1 MRLGWLATLVAFMA
15 ASPASATW
23 LEARTRHFVLY
34 ADMGEKGIRDRA
46 MALERLDW
54 AMRRFMRVED
64 AEDTAHNQVTVYWVA
79 PSEFQSLCKC
89 PDIAG
94 FYQPRVN
101 GSVAFASR
109 NPSGDDE
116 QDFGRVVLFHEYA
129 HHFLLGSYDLAFP
142 AWFSEGFAEFASTL
156 RLQRD
161 SATMG
166 AAAQHRAWGLLR
178 GRRLSARDLF
188 DPKVWNDLKLRSD
201 GDAFYGRGWLMT
213 HYLLFSPERMGQFK
227 TYLTALNKGVSSV
240 EAAQQAFGDLD
251 ALSRDLER
259 YLNRTSLPALTM
271 RFGDTPAPAVAI
283 RPLSDGEA
291 AMMKM
296 RMASTRG
303 VDEKEAAAVYARAAP
318 VAARYPDDPVVQGWL
333 AEMAYDAKDD
343 AASLSASDRALA
355 RDPRSVQALLYRAR
369 ANLRKLSARH
379 DAKAEAWAAARKPI
393 LAANRLDT
401 EDAEPMWLFW
411 QSFAM
416 EGREPPKSAFLG
428 LYKAQS
434 LIPQDPGVRF
444 TAGMA
449 HLNAGE
455 GDAARVLLRPL
466 AYNPH
471 APADNPAARIVAAL
485 DAGKSAKEAQ
495 SLLVGV
501 VTEKKDGATN

>member
-1 MRLGWLATLVAFMA
+1 
-15 ASPASATW
+15 
-23 LEARTRHFVLY
+23 
-34 ADMGEKGIRDRA
+34 
-46 MALERLDW
+46 
-54 AMRRFMRVED
+54 
-64 AEDTAHNQVTVYWVA
+64 
-79 PSEFQSLCKC
+79 
-89 PDIAG
+89 
-94 FYQPRVN
+94 
-101 GSVAFASR
+101 
-109 NPSGDDE
+109 
-116 QDFGRVVLFHEYA
+116 
-129 HHFLLGSYDLAFP
+129 
-142 AWFSEGFAEFASTL
+142 
-156 RLQRD
+156 
-161 SATMG
+161 
-166 AAAQHRAWGLLR
+166 
-178 GRRLSARDLF
+178 
-188 DPKVWNDLKLRSD
+188 
-201 GDAFYGRGWLMT
+201 
-213 HYLLFSPERMGQFK
+213 MGQFK

-411 QSFAM
+411 ESFAM
-416 EGREPPKSAFLG
+416 EGREPSKSAFLG
-428 LYKAQS
+428 LYKAQA

-501 VTEKKDGATN
+501 VAEKKDGATN

>member
-1 MRLGWLATLVAFMA
+1 MRWGWLAALA
-15 ASPASATW
+15 ALIGATPASAEW

-34 ADMGEKGIRDRA
+34 ADMGEKGVRERA
-46 MALERLDW
+46 VALERLDW

-64 AEDTAHNQVTVYWVA
+64 HDDTVHNKVTVYWIA
-79 PSEFQSLCKC
+79 PNDFQSLCKC

-109 NPSGDDE
+109 TTGGND
-116 QDFGRVVLFHEYA
+116 QNDFGRVVLYHEYA

-142 AWFSEGFAEFASTL
+142 AWFSEGFAEFAATM

-161 SATMG
+161 SALMG
-166 AAAQHRAWGLLR
+166 AAAQHRAWGLFQ
-178 GRRLSARDLF
+178 GKRLSARDLF
-188 DPKVWNDLKLRSD
+188 DPAIWNTLKLRAD

-213 HYLLFSPERMGQFK
+213 HYLLFNPDRMGQFK
-227 TYLTALNKGVSSV
+227 AYLTALNKGVPSLT
-240 EAAQQAFGDLD
+240 AAQQAFGDLD
-251 ALSRDLER
+251 ALSRDVER
-259 YLNRTSLPALTM
+259 YLKGNTIPALTM
-271 RFGDTPAPAVAI
+271 KFGDTPEPAVAI
-283 RPLSDGEA
+283 RKLSEGEA

-303 VDEKEAAAVYARAAP
+303 VDETSGAALFARAAP

-343 AASLSASDRALA
+343 AASLAASDRALT
-355 RDPRSVQALLYRAR
+355 RDPKSVQALLYRAR
-369 ANLRKLSARH
+369 VGLRKLADQS
-379 DAKAEAWAAARKPI
+379 DAKPEDWTVARKPI
-393 LAANRLDT
+393 LAANRLDND
-401 EDAEPMWLFW
+401 DAEPLWLFW

-416 EGREPPKSAFLG
+416 EGREPSKSAFLG

-449 HLNAGE
+449 HLNKGE
-455 GDAARVLLRPL
+455 GDAARILLRPL

-471 APADNPAARIVAAL
+471 ASPDNPAARIVAAL
-485 DAGKSAKEAQ
+485 DAGKSAKEA
-495 SLLVGV
+495 LALAAGV
-501 VTEKKDGATN
+501 ASDKKEGATD